1 MILYLDSSALVK
13 RYVLEVGSQ
22 EVRQHIDK
30 VQLVGTSIV
39 SRKEYAAAFA
49 KAARVSAITI
59 DEAEAALRLFR
70 TDWADLVR
78 VQVTEMLVARA
89 DEFAWR
95 YGLRG
100 YDAIQMASAVIWRE
114 SMRREFVLGTFDRQL
129 WTVGCELGL
138 TLLPERQP

>member
-1 MILYLDSSALVK
+1 M
-13 RYVLEVGSQ
+13 
-22 EVRQHIDK
+22 
-30 VQLVGTSIV
+30 
-39 SRKEYAAAFA
+39 
-49 KAARVSAITI
+49 
-59 DEAEAALRLFR
+59 
-70 TDWADLVR
+70 R

-95 YGLRG
+95 YGLPG

-129 WTVGCELGL
+129 WVVGRELGL